1 MFSSFFSLLIIL
13 SFRIIYHIICQ
24 KVCYI
29 DFNLYF
35 QTASIGSPQEFQSPA
50 VIRTSTPTAH
60 LAQGPL
66 VTKKLPPASPKQYY
80 IDPFNHHVSIP
91 DIKIS
96 IPNDDPIQTDSN
108 MYNKGHQSTVESN
121 VETHVHPNVQP
132 NVPQVVQPSV
142 QCSVQSD
149 LHPFIQQCASN
160 STPLIR
166 DLRLP
171 GQSVSNISNLHPQ
184 VQPVNQ
190 HLLYNQSVNKSN
202 MMSIQVIPPSAD
214 PPSADPPSTV
224 NVSHNSVNMVTQN
237 SPYFSTGLPD
247 MSDQITCG
255 QQLSCDNV
263 SGVTLKSSF
272 SDLPQHTP
280 RRRERKQD
288 IKRAT
293 RSFDDMEASGAK
305 SSGNQFD
312 SYMYH
317 QGKFNGYGNHSN
329 VSNQSGSEHRYSR
342 DSLTDTQLEQYVN
355 GENMC

>member
-1 MFSSFFSLLIIL
+1 
-13 SFRIIYHIICQ
+13 
-24 KVCYI
+24 
-29 DFNLYF
+29 
-35 QTASIGSPQEFQSPA
+35 
-50 VIRTSTPTAH
+50 
-60 LAQGPL
+60 
-66 VTKKLPPASPKQYY
+66 
-80 IDPFNHHVSIP
+80 
-91 DIKIS
+91 
-96 IPNDDPIQTDSN
+96 

-288 IKRAT
+288 LKRLK
-293 RSFDDMEASGAK
+293 RSLDDMEASRTEP
-305 SSGNQFD
+305 SGNQID

-329 VSNQSGSEHRYSR
+329 VPNQNGSELRNSRDSLTYTQLERFVNDHTNESNQNGSEHRNSR
-342 DSLTDTQLEQYVN
+342 DSLTDTQLERFVN
-355 GENMC
+355 DQNMY